1 MRPLPLNLRDTYGHV
16 RMAIYSAGL
25 DVEIRSADHLPNGM
39 MGCYSERTRTIL
51 IDRRLPYVAKRCTLV
66 HELVHWSHGDD
77 RCGLPE
83 MRTRAETARLLI
95 SPTEYA
101 LAERMYDGNVW
112 RIADELE
119 VTLSLVSDYKEM
131 LHDSVAA

>member
-66 HELVHWSHGDD
+66 HELVH
-77 RCGLPE
+77 
-83 MRTRAETARLLI
+83 
-95 SPTEYA
+95 
-101 LAERMYDGNVW
+101 
-112 RIADELE
+112 
-119 VTLSLVSDYKEM
+119 
-131 LHDSVAA
+131 

>member
-77 RCGLPE
+77 RCGLHE

-101 LAERMYDGNVW
+101 LAERMYDGN
-112 RIADELE
+112 A
-119 VTLSLVSDYKEM
+119 
-131 LHDSVAA
+131 

>member
-16 RMAIYSAGL
+16 RMAVYSAGL

-77 RCGLPE
+77 RCGLHE
-83 MRTRAETARLLI
+83 MRTRAETTRLLI

-101 LAERMYDGNVW
+101 LAERMYDGNPYQM
-112 RIADELE
+112 AAELN
-119 VTLSLVSDYKEM
+119 VTVQIIHDYQQW
-131 LHDSVAA
+131 LHDSVAV

>member
-1 MRPLPLNLRDTYGHV
+1 
-16 RMAIYSAGL
+16 
-25 DVEIRSADHLPNGM
+25 
-39 MGCYSERTRTIL
+39 
-51 IDRRLPYVAKRCTLV
+51 
-66 HELVHWSHGDD
+66 
-77 RCGLPE
+77 